1 MIRDTASVAAEALR
15 SLLHHHW
22 CGLSVPDLD
31 ALLVELVD
39 VAHRLSEAVERTERA
54 LLAADKAGGLRL
66 DWDGQQRHR
75 SPHEALV
82 SARADLR
89 HGAAATREAGRWLH
103 DARQATATVGL
114 IFDVDEDGIEE
125 EY

>member
-1 MIRDTASVAAEALR
+1 MRDMASVASEALR
-15 SLLHHHW
+15 SLLHQRW
-22 CGLSVPDLD
+22 CGLSVPELD
-31 ALLVELVD
+31 ALLVELSD
-39 VAHRLSEAVERTERA
+39 VAFRLSEATERAERA

-66 DWDGQQRHR
+66 DWAGQQRHA
-75 SPHEALV
+75 SAHEALV

-89 HGAAATREAGRWLH
+89 HGAAAAQETGRWLH

-114 IFDVDEDGIEE
+114 AFDQDGDEIEE